1 MIEIAAANENAIV
14 SKSLGDGV
22 LKDGF
27 PTDSDRSSPLPS
39 LEALSISTNNS
50 GTNCNNDIDVDIG
63 NDLDDSC
70 GSEFNDCSSS
80 VSSQDSSNIR
90 SESITR
96 IPSKRSVFSQYWRKT
111 GQKPVPLRPLKSLST
126 SDLLRRSPYT
136 LQSPQTQE
144 VETVAS
150 SWDVKVSN
158 RDRNSSSTSLN
169 SNSSPVDLH
178 IDRALLKSFSN
189 AEFLEDNDCHEYT
202 EGSASQSPP
211 SRSQSHLQSQ
221 SPSSSQSQSPTT
233 PSTPRRRSILPPAP
247 MSHPALKSTLR
258 TQQRSWRKSVS
269 LSSVNEYSRSNY
281 YNNSSLGASPKTRSM
296 PRMRS
301 SSSILQPGASCL
313 RPTQK
318 YSPCRPDVSSRKT
331 MVSPL
336 SSPLSPPLSLS
347 IPPLPSQLQS
357 PSLLQLPTIESSG
370 SASDSHLSRCGSSS
384 TVSSVSFL
392 EAVDVRHF
400 EPPRETYSGKGWSEY
415 FR

>member
-1 MIEIAAANENAIV
+1 MIEIVAANENAIV
-14 SKSLGDGV
+14 SQSVGDGV
-22 LKDGF
+22 HKDSCPGKIV
-27 PTDSDRSSPLPS
+27 RSNSLPS
-39 LEALSISTNNS
+39 LEALSISTNNIRD
-50 GTNCNNDIDVDIG
+50 NCNNDIAVDIG

-70 GSEFNDCSSS
+70 SYDFNDCSSS

-96 IPSKRSVFSQYWRKT
+96 ISSKRSVFSQYWRKT
-111 GQKPVPLRPLKSLST
+111 GQKPVPMRPLISLST

-150 SWDVKVSN
+150 SWNVKGSN
-158 RDRNSSSTSLN
+158 WDRNSSSTSLN
-169 SNSSPVDLH
+169 SNSSSVDLH
-178 IDRALLKSFSN
+178 LDRALLKSFSN
-189 AEFLEDNDCHEYT
+189 AELLEDNVCDEYT

-211 SRSQSHLQSQ
+211 SRPQSHLESQ

-258 TQQRSWRKSVS
+258 MQQRSWRKSVS
-269 LSSVNEYSRSNY
+269 LSSVNEYSCSNY
-281 YNNSSLGASPKTRSM
+281 YNNYSLGASPKTRSM

-318 YSPCRPDVSSRKT
+318 YSPCRPDVSSRKK
-331 MVSPL
+331 MA
-336 SSPLSPPLSLS
+336 PPLSLS

-357 PSLLQLPTIESSG
+357 PSPLQLPTTESSG
-370 SASDSHLSRCGSSS
+370 SASSSQLSRCGSSS

-392 EAVDVRHF
+392 EAVDVQHF

-415 FR
+415 FK